1 MSTRRDVEFIV
12 GKILAGF
19 SVTEADD
26 IPKIDLYMDQ
36 VLTFLS
42 ERLRRTVRKSEADK
56 LLTKTMI
63 NNYVKN
69 KVLIPPVKKKYGRDH
84 ILLLMLIYYMKNF
97 LAIDDIR
104 KIVEPVSEKY
114 ARPTTKSA
122 EQLTGRKHRYS
133 MTDVYTEVFNH
144 VSMNVERFPEE
155 VSKILDETDQ
165 AFMNAPEEDREML
178 RRFNVICQLSA
189 DIYLR
194 KLLIEKLLD
203 ETQTP
208 GLPDPIRGSRSKS

>member
-1 MSTRRDVEFIV
+1 MMSTRSDVEFIV
-12 GKILAGF
+12 NKILGGF
-19 SVTEADD
+19 SVIEVEE
-26 IPKIDLYMDQ
+26 IPGIDLYMDQ
-36 VLTFLS
+36 VLTFLGD
-42 ERLRRTVRKSEADK
+42 RLRRTARKSDADK

-69 KVLIPPVKKKYGRDH
+69 KVMIPPVKKKYGRDH
-84 ILLLMLIYYMKNF
+84 ILLLMVIYYMKNF

-104 KIVEPVSEKY
+104 KIVGPVSDKY

-122 EQLTGRKHRYS
+122 EQQSGRRHRYS
-133 MTDVYTEVFNH
+133 MSDVYTQVFEY
-144 VSMNVERFPEE
+144 VSNRVEQFPEE
-155 VSKILDETDQ
+155 VGRILNETENTFI
-165 AFMNAPEEDREML
+165 AAPEEDREML

-203 ETQTP
+203 ETP
-208 GLPDPIRGSRSKS
+208 GIPDPKNTRGKA

>member
-1 MSTRRDVEFIV
+1 MSTRKDVEFIV
-12 GKILAGF
+12 NKILGGF
-19 SVTEADD
+19 KVTTVED

-36 VLTFLS
+36 VLTFLG
-42 ERLRRTVRKSEADK
+42 ERLRRTARKSDADK

-69 KVLIPPVKKKYGRDH
+69 KVMIPPVKKKYSRDH
-84 ILLLMLIYYMKNF
+84 ILLLLVIYYMKSF

-104 KIVEPVSEKY
+104 KIVGPVSDRY
-114 ARPTTKSA
+114 AQPTTRWT
-122 EQLTGRKHRYS
+122 EQAGKKHRYAMS
-133 MTDVYTEVFNH
+133 DVYTEVFEY
-144 VSMNVERFPEE
+144 VTEDVKRFPEE
-155 VSKILDETDQ
+155 VEKILAETDK
-165 AFMNAPEEDREML
+165 AFTAAPEEDREML

-203 ETQTP
+203 ETP
-208 GLPDPIRGSRSKS
+208 GVPDVTRTSKK

>member
-1 MSTRRDVEFIV
+1 MSTRSDVEYIV
-12 GKILAGF
+12 NKILSGF
-19 SVTEADD
+19 TVTRADE
-26 IPKIDLYMDQ
+26 IPAIDLYMDQ
-36 VLTFLS
+36 VLTFMG
-42 ERLRRTVRKSEADK
+42 ERLRRTARKSDADK

-69 KVLIPPVKKKYGRDH
+69 KVMIPPVKKKYGRDH
-84 ILLLMLIYYMKNF
+84 ILLLMVIYYMKNF

-104 KIVEPVSEKY
+104 KIVGPVSDKY

-122 EQLTGRKHRYS
+122 EQQIGRKRRYS
-133 MTDVYTEVFNH
+133 MTDVYTEVFEY
-144 VSMNVERFPEE
+144 VIRDVERFPGE
-155 VSKILDETDQ
+155 VQEILDETDN
-165 AFMNAPEEDREML
+165 AFTKAPEEDREML

-203 ETQTP
+203 ETPTVSET
-208 GLPDPIRGSRSKS
+208 LRSSRNK

>member
-1 MSTRRDVEFIV
+1 MSTRSDVEFIV
-12 GKILAGF
+12 GKIIAGF
-19 SVTEADD
+19 SVTRADE

-36 VLTFLS
+36 VLTFLG

-56 LLTKTMI
+56 LLTKTMV

-84 ILLLMLIYYMKNF
+84 ILLLMLIYYMKNL

-104 KIVEPVSEKY
+104 RIVEPVSEKY
-114 ARPTTKSA
+114 ARPTTRSA
-122 EQLTGRKHRYS
+122 ELLQGRKHGYS
-133 MTDVYTEVFNH
+133 MSDVYTEVFEY
-144 VSMNVERFPEE
+144 VSMNLERFPGE
-155 VSKILDETDQ
+155 VAKILDETDK

-189 DIYLR
+189 DIYVR

-203 ETQTP
+203 ETPGTP
-208 GLPDPIRGSRSKS
+208 EPVKGGRGKN

>member
-12 GKILAGF
+12 GKIISGF
-19 SVTEADD
+19 SVTEADE

-36 VLTFLS
+36 VLQFLS
-42 ERLRRTVRKSEADK
+42 ERLRRTARKSEADK

-84 ILLLMLIYYMKNF
+84 ILLLLVIYYMKNF

-104 KIVEPVSEKY
+104 RIVEPVSEKY
-114 ARPTTKSA
+114 ARPTTRSA
-122 EQLTGRKHRYS
+122 EQFQGKKHRYS
-133 MTDVYTEVFNH
+133 MSDVYTEVFEY
-144 VSMNVERFPEE
+144 VSRNVERFPDE
-155 VSKILDETDQ
+155 VGKILDETDR
-165 AFMNAPEEDREML
+165 AFETAPEEDREML

-203 ETQTP
+203 ETP
-208 GLPDPIRGSRSKS
+208 GLSDPARVNRTK

>member
-122 EQLTGRKHRYS
+122 EQLTGRKRRYS
-133 MTDVYTEVFNH
+133 MTDVYTEVFNY

-208 GLPDPIRGSRSKS
+208 GLPDPVRGSRSKS

>member
-12 GKILAGF
+12 GKIIAGF
-19 SVTEADD
+19 SVTEADE

-114 ARPTTKSA
+114 ARPTTRSA

-133 MTDVYTEVFNH
+133 MTDVYTEVFNY

-155 VSKILDETDQ
+155 VAKILDETDQ
-165 AFMNAPEEDREML
+165 AFMSAPEEDREML

-203 ETQTP
+203 ETP
-208 GLPDPIRGSRSKS
+208 GPPDPVRGSRSKS

>member
-1 MSTRRDVEFIV
+1 MSTRKDVEFIV
-12 GKILAGF
+12 NKILGGF
-19 SVTEADD
+19 KVTTVED

-36 VLTFLS
+36 VLTFLG
-42 ERLRRTVRKSEADK
+42 ERLRRTARKSDADK

-69 KVLIPPVKKKYGRDH
+69 KVMIPPVKKKYSRDH
-84 ILLLMLIYYMKNF
+84 ILLLLVIYYMKSF

-104 KIVEPVSEKY
+104 KIVGPVSDRY
-114 ARPTTKSA
+114 AQPTTRWT
-122 EQLTGRKHRYS
+122 EQADKKHRYS
-133 MTDVYTEVFNH
+133 MSDVYTEVFEY
-144 VSMNVERFPEE
+144 VTEDVKRFPEE
-155 VSKILDETDQ
+155 VEKILAETDK
-165 AFMNAPEEDREML
+165 AFTAAPEEDREMF

-203 ETQTP
+203 ETP
-208 GLPDPIRGSRSKS
+208 GVPDVTRTSKK

>member
-1 MSTRRDVEFIV
+1 MMSTRSDVEFIV
-12 GKILAGF
+12 NKILGGF
-19 SVTEADD
+19 SVIEVEE
-26 IPKIDLYMDQ
+26 IPGIDLYMDQ
-36 VLTFLS
+36 VLTFLGD
-42 ERLRRTVRKSEADK
+42 RLRRTARKSDADK

-69 KVLIPPVKKKYGRDH
+69 KVMIPPVKKKYGRDH
-84 ILLLMLIYYMKNF
+84 ILLLMVIYYMKNF

-104 KIVEPVSEKY
+104 KIVGPVSDKY

-122 EQLTGRKHRYS
+122 EQQSGRRHRYS
-133 MTDVYTEVFNH
+133 MSDVYTQVFEY
-144 VSMNVERFPEE
+144 VSNRVEQFPEE
-155 VSKILDETDQ
+155 VGRILDETENTFI
-165 AFMNAPEEDREML
+165 AAPEEDREML

-203 ETQTP
+203 ETP
-208 GLPDPIRGSRSKS
+208 GIPDPKNTRGKA